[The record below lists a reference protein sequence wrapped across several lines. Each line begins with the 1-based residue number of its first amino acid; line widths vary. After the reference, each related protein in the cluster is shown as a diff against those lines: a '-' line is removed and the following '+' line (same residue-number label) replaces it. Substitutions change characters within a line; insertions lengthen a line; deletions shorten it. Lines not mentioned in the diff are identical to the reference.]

1 MTPFQIL
8 DHIVLKRKIYIIYVI
23 ISLIIAFP
31 MFVILKQIED
41 NKPRYS
47 LYLTTINT
55 NSDIK
60 DLITNNYKIKENLE
74 LVFSFYDNNTN
85 LDGVLD
91 FDATNN
97 FINKYSENV
106 DFESLDTSKDTYNEV
121 LLTFLRKVS
130 STTSQSKAAYNYFYD
145 VINENFLDD
154 ELTEDAIYALIKSTN
169 ISVLTDEFDL
179 NFNDILTNLK
189 INSYFTIKSKG
200 FDYLGDSYF
209 NYIESLLNE
218 ASREVHNTL
227 IEKTFTEYSDF
238 IQEQQLKINSLI
250 KYKEDLPSKYLDELN
265 LEKDFLLAKLNVA
278 EALGISEPAIGGAGV
293 GNSGVVMNYPSIDK
307 IFMGS
312 TVIKL
317 EISEIDKK
325 IALANEPGFKSKQ
338 VILIEKDIKNNI
350 DHLLLSK
357 AKLDNRLE
365 TLEQLSIDFYSIEKE
380 HILSLDS
387 AKSNFFIIVNIF
399 IIQVFFL
406 MLLYF
411 LLVLFDSYKQYRLKL

>member
-8 DHIVLKRKIYIIYVI
+8 DHIILKRKIYIIYII

-31 MFVILKQIED
+31 MFTFFKQIEN
-41 NKPRYS
+41 NKPNYS
-47 LYLTTINT
+47 SYITIVNINT
-55 NSDIK
+55 DIK
-60 DLITNNYKIKENLE
+60 NLIANNYKIKENLE

-97 FINKYSENV
+97 FINRYSENV
-106 DFESLDTSKDTYNEV
+106 DFESLDTFKDTYNEV

-130 STTSQSKAAYNYFYD
+130 SATTQNKTAYDYFYNK
-145 VINENFLDD
+145 INENFLDD
-154 ELTEDAIYALIKSTN
+154 ELTEEAIYAMLKSTN
-169 ISVLTDEFDL
+169 MSALNDEFDL
-179 NFNDILTNLK
+179 NFNDIYKNVKL
-189 INSYFTIKSKG
+189 NSYFTMKSKG

-209 NYIESLLNE
+209 NYTEALLEE
-218 ASREVHNTL
+218 ASREVHSIL
-227 IEKTFTEYSDF
+227 IEKTFTEYADF

-250 KYKEDLPSKYLDELN
+250 KYKEDLPFKYFEGLN
-265 LEKDFLLAKLNVA
+265 LEKEFLVAKLNVA
-278 EALGISEPAIGGAGV
+278 EALGIDEPTIGGAGV

-325 IALANEPGFKSKQ
+325 IALANEPEFKSRQ
-338 VILIEKDIKNNI
+338 EILIEKDIKNNI
-350 DHLLLSK
+350 DHLLISK
-357 AKLDNRLE
+357 AKLDDRLDV
-365 TLEQLSIDFYSIEKE
+365 LQQLSVDFYSIEKK
-380 HILSLDS
+380 HIEFMGSE
-387 AKSNFFIIVNIF
+387 KSNFLIIVNIF

-406 MLLYF
+406 MLLFF
-411 LLVLFDSYKQYRLKL
+411 LLVLSERYKQYRVKL